1 MVNCIFK
8 KCVIKIHDNV
18 FECFFLFVL
27 FFLYHKP
34 LIAHLFRQ
42 MPLIFYPLSLQVLRI
57 HFIEELFIF
66 ICMILLFI
74 CFVFYQPLLYKSV
87 SQDPLRM
94 YFYGYFVFHVY
105 TY

>member
-1 MVNCIFK
+1 M
-8 KCVIKIHDNV
+8 
-18 FECFFLFVL
+18 FFLL
-27 FFLYHKP
+27 FLYYKP
-34 LIAHLFRQ
+34 LISHLFRQ
-42 MPLIFYPLSLQVLRI
+42 MPLISYPLSLQVLRI
-57 HFIEELFIF
+57 HFIKENVFIF

-74 CFVFYQPLLYKSV
+74 CFIFYQPLLHKSV